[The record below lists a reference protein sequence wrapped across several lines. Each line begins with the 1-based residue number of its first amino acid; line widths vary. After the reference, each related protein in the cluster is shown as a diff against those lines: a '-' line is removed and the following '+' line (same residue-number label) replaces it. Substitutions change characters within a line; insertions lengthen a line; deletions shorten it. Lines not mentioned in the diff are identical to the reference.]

1 MENNTVIGNIIS
13 EEKGDNIILKSTQN
27 IFCNS
32 FYFQDLYDDSAI
44 NKFIKKVEYTVRHS
58 AEYTDYLSLLKTNY
72 NILNYDNVQSNIG
85 DSDASVEIH
94 HYPFTLYEIADIV
107 MTNHLLKKE
116 NFTSFTLAKEI
127 MDLHFEHKIGFV
139 PLITTNHELA
149 HNDAI
154 FISLKQVFGDWCS
167 FYKDYNVDNL
177 PEYKAKID
185 HLKELSTA
193 GMKSDYKGIL
203 K

>member
-1 MENNTVIGNIIS
+1 
-13 EEKGDNIILKSTQN
+13 
-27 IFCNS
+27 
-32 FYFQDLYDDSAI
+32 
-44 NKFIKKVEYTVRHS
+44 
-58 AEYTDYLSLLKTNY
+58 
-72 NILNYDNVQSNIG
+72 
-85 DSDASVEIH
+85 
-94 HYPFTLYEIADIV
+94 
-107 MTNHLLKKE
+107 
-116 NFTSFTLAKEI
+116 

-154 FISLKQVFGDWCS
+154 FISLKQVFGDWYS